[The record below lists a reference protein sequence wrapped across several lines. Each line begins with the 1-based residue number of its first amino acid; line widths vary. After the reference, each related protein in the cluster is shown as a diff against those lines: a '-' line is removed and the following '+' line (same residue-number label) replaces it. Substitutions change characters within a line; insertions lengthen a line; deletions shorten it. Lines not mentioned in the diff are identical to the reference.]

1 MDDLLRDELLPA
13 LALLLRP
20 VDLWS
25 LRPLRRQAAFAVL
38 CPSMLPRLRG
48 FWAAKP
54 ENVSE
59 VLRKGPQPSA
69 ALLRYVG
76 EQLLIGCHPFVPNE
90 LGQTALTWASEYGLE
105 EVLALLLGMA
115 FDQPA
120 HVQQVE
126 SNGWYPL
133 FRAAWTGR
141 AACARLLL
149 KAAAHVEGP
158 ICRSRYSPLMCAA
171 RWGHREVV
179 EALLEASADVK
190 RRNDFGEAGHGRTR
204 SDKVEKSPVRSVLAP
219 SCDARSP

>member
-1 MDDLLRDELLPA
+1 
-13 LALLLRP
+13 
-20 VDLWS
+20 
-25 LRPLRRQAAFAVL
+25 
-38 CPSMLPRLRG
+38 
-48 FWAAKP
+48 
-54 ENVSE
+54 
-59 VLRKGPQPSA
+59 
-69 ALLRYVG
+69 
-76 EQLLIGCHPFVPNE
+76 
-90 LGQTALTWASEYGLE
+90 
-105 EVLALLLGMA
+105 MA
-115 FDQPA
+115 FLPSSC
-120 HVQQVE
+120 QVE